1 MSTLAVV
8 LLAVAIPAG
17 GAGGR
22 WEGTVALG
30 DREVPVAVDLA
41 PAADG
46 RGWIG
51 SVVVS
56 GLGVKG
62 APLSQIVVE
71 PPRVAFVLASPQ
83 GEYGLSLQAE
93 ARLEAPER
101 MSGTLSHAGR
111 PSPLALRRTGEAQV
125 DLPLSSTPVVS
136 GALGEWRGEY
146 ELFGY
151 ARKVTLKLS
160 NESGAARASFVIEGK
175 RHNDLPVD
183 LVRQE
188 GETVFVVSNAAG
200 IRFEGRLAPAGDA
213 IVGAV
218 LQGPLE
224 TPLTLRKAQ

>member
-1 MSTLAVV
+1 MIGGL

-17 GAGGR
+17 GAAGR

-41 PAADG
+41 PSADG
-46 RGWIG
+46 RGWVG
-51 SVVVS
+51 SLVLS
-56 GLGVKG
+56 GFGLKG
-62 APLSQIVVE
+62 AALSEIAVE
-71 PPRVAFVLASPQ
+71 PPRVAFALSSPQ
-83 GEYGLSLQAE
+83 GENGLNLKVE
-93 ARLEAPER
+93 ARLEAPGR
-101 MSGTLSHAGR
+101 MSGTLAHAGR

-136 GALGEWRGEY
+136 GAVGEWRGEY

-160 NESGAARASFVIEGK
+160 NEAGAARASFVIEGK

-200 IRFEGRLAPAGDA
+200 IRFEGRLVPGSDA
-213 IVGAV
+213 IAGAV
-218 LQGPLE
+218 LQGPFE